1 VKPRFLYFYAT
12 ITIWAALACG
22 QSPTWRQLLPA
33 NNPPA
38 RVYAASA
45 YDTATRLFTVFGGNG
60 PGQGAS
66 FSDTWVWNGRDWT
79 QMQPAANPGPR
90 YAAAMA
96 YDGHSGQA
104 VLFGGT
110 FLNASAPFGDTW
122 VWDGTNWTEMHP
134 AVSPSARFG
143 AAMAYDSHSGRI
155 FMFGGY
161 TGPSP
166 NEGGVFLNDTWAWSG
181 TNWVQLTTAL
191 SPSARDFATMAG
203 TESGELILFGGALN
217 VFAADDTWVW
227 NSKTTAWTQLQPAN
241 SPSPRFGVVL
251 VRDSTLKQVVLFG
264 GSLDFVNTFY
274 GDTWLWDGTNWT
286 QQTPA
291 NSPSARGF
299 TVSTYDAKNKGVVM
313 FGGAACCN
321 GNIFADT
328 WVYK

>member
-1 VKPRFLYFYAT
+1 MKPRFLCSHAAVA
-12 ITIWAALACG
+12 IWAGLACG
-22 QSPTWRQLLPA
+22 QSPTWKQLLPA

-45 YDTATRLFTVFGGNG
+45 HDTATGAFIVYGGNS
-60 PGQGAS
+60 PGDGTS
-66 FSDTWVWNGRDWT
+66 LSDTWVWNGKRWA

-96 YDGHSGQA
+96 YDSHSGQA

-110 FLNASAPFGDTW
+110 LLSASAPYSDTW
-122 VWDGTNWTEMHP
+122 VWDGTNWTEIQP
-134 AVSPSARFG
+134 AVSPPARFG

-166 NEGGVFLNDTWAWSG
+166 NEGGVFLNDTWAWNG
-181 TNWVQLTTAL
+181 TTWVQLTTAL
-191 SPSARDFATMAG
+191 TPPGRDFASMAPA
-203 TESGELILFGGALN
+203 TVGELLLFGGAPGPL
-217 VFAADDTWVW
+217 DDTWVW
-227 NSKTTAWTQLQPAN
+227 NSKTTAWTQLRPAN
-241 SPSPRFGVVL
+241 SPSPRFGVL
-251 VRDSTLKQVVLFG
+251 LDYDSTLKQVVLFG
-264 GSLDFVNTFY
+264 GSLDFADTFY

-286 QQTPA
+286 QQMPA

-299 TVSTYDAKNKGVVM
+299 TVSTYDAKDKGVLM

-321 GNIFADT
+321 GNIFSDT